1 MDAQDQQ
8 LIQMLSK
15 HNGMRT
21 KVYPGSELVF
31 RSNAELGYCHFASSK
46 SEPGPLEITEVN
58 LLFPRWRSTHTERKV
73 PCLRSHSGIK
83 AESGSP
89 GRWALDTGYMEV
101 VLIWASSLSSHPALQ
116 PAGMSLQCPFNRTS
130 QQTARSG
137 CVCVCVCMN
146 TGERPPLGSPHP

>member
-21 KVYPGSELVF
+21 KVYPGSESVF
-31 RSNAELGYCHFASSK
+31 PSNAELGYCHFASSK

-73 PCLRSHSGIK
+73 PCLRSHSGINRV
-83 AESGSP
+83 ATREESG
-89 GRWALDTGYMEV
+89 
-101 VLIWASSLSSHPALQ
+101 VLGFPSRRGLIPRVSRECCLKYL
-116 PAGMSLQCPFNRTS
+116 F
-130 QQTARSG
+130 
-137 CVCVCVCMN
+137 
-146 TGERPPLGSPHP
+146 